1 MKKSLRILLADD
13 HRLFRDALRSLLV
26 KSPHIEIVGETGDG
40 LEVVKMAQASSPDII
55 CMDIGMPG
63 MNGIEAT
70 RRLGTLCPDTKV
82 IAVSAFAEQRY
93 AMDMFDAGAAGYV
106 TKSGAGEELIRA
118 IDAVQNGQ
126 KYMCPSIASL
136 IAGTWS
142 AQRGIKLSPP
152 LQLGARERQV
162 LQLVAEGNTSQE
174 IANQLFIA
182 HSTVEVHRRNIM
194 RKLDLHSVAELTR
207 YAINHG
213 FAPN

>member
-1 MKKSLRILLADD
+1 MKKQLRILLADD
-13 HRLFRDALRSLLV
+13 HQMFRDALRSLLE
-26 KSPHIEIVGETGDG
+26 KSPNIHVVGETGDG
-40 LEVVKMAQASSPDII
+40 LEVIRLTQATTPDIV

-70 RRLGTLCPDTKV
+70 RRLMAACPGVKV

-93 AMDMFDAGAAGYV
+93 ALDMFDAGATAYV
-106 TKSGAGEELIRA
+106 TKSGAGEELLRA
-118 IDAVQNGQ
+118 IDAVQKNQ
-126 KYMCPSIASL
+126 KYVCPRVASL
-136 IAGTWS
+136 IAGTW
-142 AQRGIKLSPP
+142 ATKRDIKLSQP

-162 LQLVAEGNTSQE
+162 LQLVAEGNTSQQ
-174 IANQLFIA
+174 IANQLYIA

-207 YAINHG
+207 YAINNG

>member
-13 HRLFRDALRSLLV
+13 HQMFRDALRSLLE
-26 KSPHIEIVGETGDG
+26 KSPHIKVVGETGDG
-40 LEVVKMAQASSPDII
+40 LEVVKLAQATTPDII

-70 RRLGTLCPDTKV
+70 RRLSTLCPETKI

-93 AMDMFDAGAAGYV
+93 AMDMFDAGATAYV
-106 TKSGAGEELIRA
+106 TKSGAGEELLRA
-118 IDAVQNGQ
+118 IEAVQNGQ
-126 KYMCPSIASL
+126 KYVCPRIASL

-142 AQRGIKLSPP
+142 SQRDIKLSPP

-162 LQLVAEGNTSQE
+162 LQLVAEGHTSQQ
-174 IANQLFIA
+174 IATQLFIA

-194 RKLDLHSVAELTR
+194 RKLDLHNVAELTR